1 MRVCHGTCDVIKKSH
16 HVLPFTAE
24 HHRLIRLCAC
34 SLHQSRVKVHPQPV
48 SALKRLPLRHR
59 SQSIPK
65 TSRLRLHS
73 MHSSCLSLRPLS
85 PSSRRR
91 ASSQALTTPL
101 AHQRLGQPPSQ
112 RPGRLG
118 SPLRAPYRPHLR
130 LVWLQALRR
139 LPSPMPCPLQV
150 GSIGFFPSCPLSL
163 GGAAGSVQGNSWLHV
178 VHQANAESPSA
189 LKVATAMLRYLGLLC
204 CRCASKSILRHTPFA
219 NPPSATGPRQAYHLQ
234 RGRGAPARASWRQL
248 GRL

>member
-118 SPLRAPYRPHLR
+118 SPLPRAVPATP
-130 LVWLQALRR
+130 A
-139 LPSPMPCPLQV
+139 PSLAT
-150 GSIGFFPSCPLSL
+150 
-163 GGAAGSVQGNSWLHV
+163 GA
-178 VHQANAESPSA
+178 E
-189 LKVATAMLRYLGLLC
+189 ATAFPHALSPPGGINWILPFLPPVFRRRCRFCTGQQLAAC
-204 CRCASKSILRHTPFA
+204 C
-219 NPPSATGPRQAYHLQ
+219 PSGQC
-234 RGRGAPARASWRQL
+234 
-248 GRL
+248 